1 VGKRGISLPGRYAGD
16 GEDGEDGEKDIE
28 GQRIASGEVCLDCM
42 GTGEDEDGVTSIA
55 MVDLGL
61 ENEKRE

>member
-16 GEDGEDGEKDIE
+16 GEEEGEEDIE
-28 GQRIASGEVCLDCM
+28 SQRIVSGEVRLDCM
-42 GTGEDEDGVTSIA
+42 GSGEDEDGVTSIA

-61 ENEKRE
+61 GNEKRE